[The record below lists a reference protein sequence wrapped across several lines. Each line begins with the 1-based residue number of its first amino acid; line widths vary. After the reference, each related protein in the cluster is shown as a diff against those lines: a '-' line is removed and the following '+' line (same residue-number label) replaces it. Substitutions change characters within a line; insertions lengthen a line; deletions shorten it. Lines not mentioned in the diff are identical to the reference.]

1 MEIIIVFSAL
11 LLCGPD
17 TIGIFLLTLL
27 VPPADKKKSL
37 HNGCKLCR
45 AEEGGVSDAIDEA
58 VVQEIFHGLI
68 GFFNKIPERK
78 GLTAGRTDHV
88 GPMACPRD
96 LELLAAG
103 SAG

>member
-27 VPPADKKKSL
+27 VPPADKKSL

-96 LELLAAG
+96 LEFLAAG
-103 SAG
+103 RAG